1 MTAGQSCVGHTS
13 SMSLDGNVLS
23 VPLGGEEILIM
34 VGGQPRVGGRRKALG
49 FTEFS
54 AVRAGP
60 RAESRPYLAAFPS
73 AAALRAGS
81 LVVTGGTL

>member
-1 MTAGQSCVGHTS
+1 
-13 SMSLDGNVLS
+13 MSLAGNVLS

-34 VGGQPRVGGRRKALG
+34 VGGQPIVGEAGSRRKALG

-54 AVRAGP
+54 AVRAG
-60 RAESRPYLAAFPS
+60 SRPYLAAFPS

-81 LVVTGGTL
+81 LVVADGIL